1 MFYLKILF
9 KREFIGKKLINE
21 IKPKQTVK
29 LFQGVYILKNYQ
41 YLGEKEEN
49 LTLKGKFLH
58 ILFVLFTQNII
69 YYLQK
74 IRYFPQ
80 FSE

>member
-29 LFQGVYILKNYQ
+29 LFQGAYILKNYQ
-41 YLGEKEEN
+41 YLGEKR
-49 LTLKGKFLH
+49 
-58 ILFVLFTQNII
+58 
-69 YYLQK
+69 K
-74 IRYFPQ
+74 I
-80 FSE
+80 